1 MSISIKPPIGNEV
14 SFLPKENSPRT
25 PHAAGVP
32 VSNKGSV
39 SPEKTLARLEAAYG
53 EKKLKALGLIECTT
67 CAERRYVDGSNDGSV
82 SFKTPGKI
90 SPEASAAVVMGHEM
104 EHVSNEKA
112 DAAAEDREIVSQSV
126 SLQTAICP
134 ECGKSYVAGGTTR
147 TVTKGT
153 PQYEPSEELLKG
165 VKLDRKG

>member
-1 MSISIKPPIGNEV
+1 MDVSIKPQIASPVPQKNDGK
-14 SFLPKENSPRT
+14 FQGPPKATPVTISNRVPEGPEN
-25 PHAAGVP
+25 V
-32 VSNKGSV
+32 
-39 SPEKTLARLEAAYG
+39 LARLEATYG
-53 EKKLKALGLIECTT
+53 EKKLKAIGIIECVT

-90 SPEASAAVVMGHEM
+90 SPEASAAVVMSHEM

-112 DAAAEDREIVSQSV
+112 SAAAEDREIISQSV
-126 SLQTAICP
+126 TLQSAICP
-134 ECGKSYVAGGTTR
+134 ECGKSYVSGGTTR

-165 VKLDRKG
+165 VKFDQKL

>member
-1 MSISIKPPIGNEV
+1 MDIMIKPQTASAVQKQSNGKPQGP
-14 SFLPKENSPRT
+14 SKAT
-25 PHAAGVP
+25 PVTISSKVP
-32 VSNKGSV
+32 E
-39 SPEKTLARLEAAYG
+39 SPESALARLEATYG
-53 EKKLKALGLIECTT
+53 EKKLKAIGIIECVT

-90 SPEASAAVVMGHEM
+90 SPEASAAVVMSHEM

-112 DAAAEDREIVSQSV
+112 SAAAEDREIVSQSV

-147 TVTKGT
+147 TVSKGT
-153 PQYEPSEELLKG
+153 PQYEPPEALLKG
-165 VKLDRKG
+165 VKFDQKL